1 MLKKNNNKINQ
12 MQAITN
18 LTNAAAVVALVGEQN
33 SNLINHGNKNQSYD
47 IQLSEGM

>member
-1 MLKKNNNKINQ
+1 MNQ

-33 SNLINHGNKNQSYD
+33 CSLINQANKNPSYD
-47 IQLSEGM
+47 IQLSEGD